1 MLGFTQN
8 FKLAILNMVKELNQT
23 MSKEV
28 KKNMRM
34 MFYQIENV
42 HKQIEIV
49 KGIKWKLWRLKVQ

>member
-1 MLGFTQN
+1 MLGFTQD

-34 MFYQIENV
+34 MFYQIENIN
-42 HKQIEIV
+42 KQKEIV
-49 KGIKWKLWRLKVQ
+49 KGIKWKFWRLKVQ

>member
-1 MLGFTQN
+1 
-8 FKLAILNMVKELNQT
+8 MVKELNQT

-42 HKQIEIV
+42 NKQIEIV
-49 KGIKWKLWRLKVQ
+49 KGIKWKFWRLKVQ